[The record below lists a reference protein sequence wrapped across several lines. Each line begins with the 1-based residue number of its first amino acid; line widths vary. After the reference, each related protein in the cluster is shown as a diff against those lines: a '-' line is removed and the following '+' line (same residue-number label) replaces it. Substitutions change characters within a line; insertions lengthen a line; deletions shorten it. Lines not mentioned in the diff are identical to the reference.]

1 MIPQQYGA
9 MIPAAR
15 QQAVAPRHGRQ
26 GSFLESIR
34 AASAQRA
41 GGANGGMVS
50 MDQYRSELQERNK
63 FCDTLVESWSKT
75 EVGFGLIE
83 MYNKNPHEA
92 RNLALALAQE
102 QRYLRETM
110 NAVQFQTTPEN
121 VLRIVR
127 VGSANHNRGR
137 MFSDWQ
143 LTTLRDSVYVVNR
156 TRGKTKRGAT
166 AGEHLYENIRPNY
179 GTEMDEYVVGTGTGA
194 QTTFAAIVPVIP
206 LVPYG
211 IRIFR
216 DQVPIGNDDG
226 QGGLAGSGIANTSTV
241 DYATGNISIVFTA
254 APASG
259 VEIRIEY
266 HWNSEVS
273 SLYGEVGSV
282 ELSVLRKQFNA
293 RPMPLEYSY
302 TKMVELALGR
312 SGLGDVEE
320 MLVSGIGDEH
330 AISKDLR
337 SVRLGRRVSLGNG
350 ITTFDSDFATAGED
364 SDYNH
369 AQRILSTISDMQG
382 DVYKELKRGQ
392 LNVGMAGTKA
402 LTYLKKNRLWVPDQS
417 QKRVGGTY
425 LAGTLDGVEIY
436 AVPTDGTVNGMLE
449 DNEVLFNFKNPDD
462 EGDTSIA
469 YGTLTELVAAL
480 DFPELYRKGTIATV
494 EDAIIIQ
501 PKFLRLLQIDG
512 L

>member
-1 MIPQQYGA
+1 MIPQLQMGLV
-9 MIPAAR
+9 P
-15 QQAVAPRHGRQ
+15 QHGRPT
-26 GSFLESIR
+26 SFLESMR
-34 AASAQRA
+34 QASASRAITGRA
-41 GGANGGMVS
+41 GADMVTE
-50 MDQYRSELQERNK
+50 DQYRSELQERNR
-63 FCDTLVESWSKT
+63 FCESLIDAWSKT
-75 EVGFGLIE
+75 EVGWGLVE
-83 MYNKNPHEA
+83 MYNKNPHQA

-102 QRYLRETM
+102 QRYLKETM

-121 VLRIVR
+121 VMRIVR
-127 VGSANHNRGR
+127 VGSANHNRNR

-143 LTTLRDSVYVVNR
+143 LTTTRDSVYIVNR
-156 TRGKTKRGAT
+156 TRSKTKRGAT
-166 AGEHLYENIRPNY
+166 AGEHLYENIRANY
-179 GTEMDEYVVGTGTGA
+179 GSELDEYVIGTGNGA
-194 QTTFAAIVPVIP
+194 QTSFSAVIPVIP
-206 LVPYG
+206 LVPHG
-211 IRIFR
+211 LRVMR

-226 QGGLAGSGIANTSTV
+226 AGGITGSGITSSGSSV
-241 DYATGNISIVFTA
+241 DYNTGNITIVFGT
-254 APASG
+254 APAAG
-259 VEIRIEY
+259 VEIRVEY
-266 HWNSEVS
+266 HWNSEIS
-273 SLYGEVGSV
+273 SLYGEVGGV
-282 ELSVLRKQFNA
+282 EVSVLRKQFNA
-293 RPMPLEYSY
+293 RPMPLEYAY

-330 AISKDLR
+330 SISKDLR
-337 SVRLGRRVSLGNG
+337 SIRLGRRVSLGNG

-382 DVYKELKRGQ
+382 SVYKELKRGQ

-425 LAGTLDGVEIY
+425 LAGTLDGIEIY
-436 AVPTDGTVNGMLE
+436 AVPTDGTINGMLE

-469 YGTLTELVAAL
+469 FGTLTELVAAL